1 MLHHLFDRNLFLGAL
16 CDYLTSA
23 VECRSYLH
31 PFPNLPVTQKCKIL
45 GCWGFF
51 LFWGGSGG
59 VGVFIC
65 LGFFL
70 CSPTLS
76 AVARSYYLFPFMHCN
91 VPARSVPEFTAP
103 GSAAP
108 SDIVVLALVGSSCL
122 DQYHGQ
128 RSPHQLLQDEF
139 SKSTSAP
146 RNADPSEW
154 KRGWV

>member
-1 MLHHLFDRNLFLGAL
+1 MFHHLFDRTVFLGAL

-31 PFPNLPVTQKCKIL
+31 LFPSLPVTQKCKIL

-51 LFWGGSGG
+51 VYFLVEW
-59 VGVFIC
+59 VFFIY
-65 LGFFL
+65 LGFFFF

-76 AVARSYYLFPFMHCN
+76 AVARSYYLFPFTHCN
-91 VPARSVPEFTAP
+91 VPACSEPEFTAP

-108 SDIVVLALVGSSCL
+108 GDIVVLALVGSSCL
-122 DQYHGQ
+122 DEYHGQ

>member
-1 MLHHLFDRNLFLGAL
+1 MIILLQQWSVGLIYILSRIFQLLKNVK
-16 CDYLTSA
+16 YL
-23 VECRSYLH
+23 V
-31 PFPNLPVTQKCKIL
+31 V
-45 GCWGFF
+45 GVFF
-51 LFWGGSGG
+51 FFWGA
-59 VGVFIC
+59 VGVFFIC

-76 AVARSYYLFPFMHCN
+76 AVARSYYLFPFTHCN

-108 SDIVVLALVGSSCL
+108 RDIVVLALVGSSCL

-139 SKSTSAP
+139 SKSASAP
-146 RNADPSEW
+146 RNTDPSEW